1 MRINSFLFPRRQAD
15 FCPVISYSK
24 TEMTLKDGY
33 AEIWIVGTIGTM
45 PGQVSADW
53 FMEELRQAEAQRSEV
68 RVRMHTRGGDV
79 AEGIAIFNAIKNS
92 SVRVDVYIDGI
103 AASMGA
109 VIAMAGSQI
118 KMSRFARMM
127 THCASGVAG
136 GGAGDLRRVADL
148 LDGLN
153 KTMAE
158 MIATRAGITVKEA
171 SARYLKAGVD
181 TWLTARQALD
191 AGLIDQIYDGP
202 IKEDY
207 FKDINSVN
215 TPAALDAL
223 DLKICARLTGG
234 DKPKNDMEY
243 TIVAQSLGLGNDATA
258 QQIQAAITE
267 KIQALATAEAR
278 ATAAEA
284 QAAEMKAELEKF
296 RAEAQASADAA
307 RAQLAGQLEAAQ
319 RDGRISAQLRT
330 ELQALG
336 ESDPARAA
344 SILAQMQPHAPLP
357 KEKTEAK
364 YEGKTWDELDKA
376 GKLADYKAENPE
388 GFKALYKE
396 RFGVAYVG

>member
-1 MRINSFLFPRRQAD
+1 
-15 FCPVISYSK
+15 
-24 TEMTLKDGY
+24 MTLKDGY
-33 AEIWIVGTIGTM
+33 AEIRIVGTIGAL

-92 SVRVDVYIDGI
+92 SARVDIYIDGI

-158 MIATRAGITVKEA
+158 MIATRAGITAKEA

-207 FKDINSVN
+207 FKDINSIN
-215 TPAALDAL
+215 TPQVLDAL

-234 DKPKNDMEY
+234 DKPKNNMEY

-258 QQIQAAITE
+258 QQIQVAITE
-267 KIQALATAEAR
+267 KIQALAAAEAR

-296 RAEAQASADAA
+296 RAQAQAAADAA
-307 RAQLAGQLEAAQ
+307 RTQLAGQLEAAQ
-319 RDGRISAQLRT
+319 RDGRISAQLRA

-336 ESDPARAA
+336 ESDPSRAA
-344 SILAQMQPHAPLP
+344 GILAQMQPHTPLP

-396 RFGVAYVG
+396 RFGVDYAG

>member
-1 MRINSFLFPRRQAD
+1 MINPFLFACALPD

-24 TEMTLKDGY
+24 TEMTIKDGY

-45 PGQVSADW
+45 PGQVSADR

-92 SVRVDVYIDGI
+92 PVRVDIYIDGL

-136 GGAGDLRRVADL
+136 GGAGDLRRTADL
-148 LDGLN
+148 LDSLN

-158 MIATRAGITVKEA
+158 MIATRAGITAKEA
-171 SARYLKAGVD
+171 TTRYLKAGVD

-191 AGLIDQIYDGP
+191 AHLIDQIYDGP

-207 FKDINSVN
+207 FKDINSIN
-215 TPAALDAL
+215 TPQAFDAL
-223 DLKICARLTGG
+223 DMKICARLTGG
-234 DKPKNDMEY
+234 DKPKNNMEY

-258 QQIQAAITE
+258 QQIQAAVTE

-296 RAEAQASADAA
+296 RAQAKAAADAA
-307 RAQLAGQLEAAQ
+307 RTQLAGQLEAAQ
-319 RDGRISAQLRT
+319 RDGRISAQLRA

-336 ESDPARAA
+336 ESDPTRAA
-344 SILAQMQPHAPLP
+344 GILAQMQPHAPLP
-357 KEKTEAK
+357 KEQTAAK

-376 GKLADYKAENPE
+376 GKLADYKADDPE

-396 RFGVAYVG
+396 RFGTDYAG